1 MDRVVA
7 VGLLSVLIACSP
19 SVPDARGSQAA
30 DSTALNELR
39 VREAA
44 AAKRGDLDGVMA
56 TLTKD
61 VVIMPPNAAPV
72 VGADSVRPWLGPV
85 LTQFDYDVR
94 YESRDLII
102 SGAWAI
108 DRGDYTLA
116 LTPRAGGSPIV
127 ESGKYL
133 WAVRRDTDGA
143 WRYWRSIWSSNAPA
157 AAPR

>member
-1 MDRVVA
+1 MNRVVA
-7 VGLLSVLIACSP
+7 LGLLSLLVACAQTESDPSP
-19 SVPDARGSQAA
+19 SQAA

-39 VREAA
+39 AREAA
-44 AAKRGDLDGVMA
+44 AAKRGDLEGVMA
-56 TLTKD
+56 TLTTD

-94 YESRDLII
+94 YKSRDLII

-108 DRGDYTLA
+108 DRGDYTLS
-116 LTPRAGGSPIV
+116 LTPRAGGSPIA

-133 WAVRRDTDGA
+133 WAVRRDADGA
-143 WRYWRSIWSSNAPA
+143 WRYWRSIWSSNSPVVS
-157 AAPR
+157 PQ